1 MLLAKRMAWLLLD
14 TYAACAD
21 AADMEQQLMAG
32 LAVLTGGFAFVLH
45 DRSRHRVVAARD
57 RAGQQPLLWG
67 MTADAALV
75 FSSSTASA
83 IDQAVNPAAFPP
95 GCLFVSDCDA
105 RAYAVFVR
113 GATPGSLKQFAR
125 GAGQGP
131 MHRNS
136 RCARSTNALVRMPAM
151 HTDAAPVA
159 LQLVWWPLPH
169 RQRHRPQPHQF
180 HAPHAVVQRPDAQR
194 PSAVNVQKKL
204 YAEESKGK
212 LRVLRRS
219 IDVSTGVERGRLGSA
234 CALRLPPCVL
244 AVQ

>member
-83 IDQAVNPAAFPP
+83 IDQAEEWTQDGEKFHCPMCP
-95 GCLFVSDCDA
+95 
-105 RAYAVFVR
+105 
-113 GATPGSLKQFAR
+113 SLEPDDETSAPT
-125 GAGQGP
+125 AGEKD
-131 MHRNS
+131 R
-136 RCARSTNALVRMPAM
+136 
-151 HTDAAPVA
+151 
-159 LQLVWWPLPH
+159 
-169 RQRHRPQPHQF
+169 
-180 HAPHAVVQRPDAQR
+180 
-194 PSAVNVQKKL
+194 
-204 YAEESKGK
+204 
-212 LRVLRRS
+212 
-219 IDVSTGVERGRLGSA
+219 
-234 CALRLPPCVL
+234 
-244 AVQ
+244 